1 MPWGITTPSAP
12 KKRPPRRSKGVKTA
26 GFAGEVTTT
35 QQPELTLGFVGL
47 GQATNKLLQR
57 KHEIETLAYR
67 IVAAADP
74 RQHALAA
81 FAAEFGGETYD
92 DIADL
97 CERSAVDVVYIATP
111 PEFHRR
117 HVEIAARCGKHM
129 IVEKPLALTLDDC
142 QAMIEAADKHGV
154 RLLAGHTHS
163 FDAPIRKMR
172 EVIKSGEIGAL
183 VMVNTWNYNE
193 FNHRSRPSKELETT
207 RGPILNQGP
216 HQVDVVRQ
224 IGGGLVASVR
234 ASVIQDTLSGRE
246 GGYICILQ
254 FENGVPATLVYDGR
268 SLFDTAE
275 LFWWVSEG
283 GLDRDPDLNWKRRRD
298 YQEKH
303 ALGPEG
309 MEKALEQAKEGGRY
323 GGQGAG
329 AHGQEGPPPYQ
340 PFFGLTV
347 VSCDRGTMRQS
358 RDGIIIYG
366 DGGPKEI
373 PLGQE
378 LRGRAAELDELYHAI
393 VEDRPVAHDGRWAMA
408 TLEVCLAIME
418 SSENGKEIT
427 LSRQVPTND

>member
-1 MPWGITTPSAP
+1 MT
-12 KKRPPRRSKGVKTA
+12 R
-26 GFAGEVTTT
+26 
-35 QQPELTLGFVGL
+35 ELTLGFAGL
-47 GQATNKLLQR
+47 GQATNKLLER
-57 KHEIETLAYR
+57 KHEIEPLPYR
-67 IVAAADP
+67 IIAAADP
-74 RQHALAA
+74 REHARAA
-81 FAAEFGGETYD
+81 FTAEFGGETYG
-92 DIADL
+92 DIAEL
-97 CERSAVDVVYIATP
+97 CAQSALDVVYIATP
-111 PEFHRR
+111 PEFHRA
-117 HVEIAARCGKHM
+117 HAEIAARCGKHM
-129 IVEKPLALTLDDC
+129 IVEKPLALSLDDC
-142 QAMIEAADKHGV
+142 QAMIAAADKHGV
-154 RLLAGHTHS
+154 KLLAGHTHS

-172 EVIKSGEIGAL
+172 EVIQSGEIGDL

-224 IGGGLVASVR
+224 IGGGMVASVR
-234 ASVIQDTLSGRE
+234 ARVIRDTLSGCE
-246 GGYICILQ
+246 GGYICMLT

-283 GLDRDPDLNWKRRRD
+283 GGDRDPDLNWQRRRD

-303 ALGPEG
+303 ALGADG
-309 MEKALEQAKEGGRY
+309 KEKALEQAKEEGRY
-323 GGQGAG
+323 GGRGAE
-329 AHGQEGPPPYQ
+329 APREQDPAPYQ

-358 RDGIIIYG
+358 RDGLIIYG
-366 DGGPKEI
+366 DGGPRSV

-378 LRGRAAELDELYHAI
+378 LKGRAAELDELYHAI